1 MVGAAGRHVGTVEQV
16 VAGIRLLGGK
26 DELDMD
32 ENRCSLCNSLI
43 EVEVSG
49 WNKGHNPWPLRRN
62 ETDRCC
68 QTCNDTVVMPARL
81 RLAVAVRKKH
91 PQYIGDINE
100 LND

>member
-1 MVGAAGRHVGTVEQV
+1 
-16 VAGIRLLGGK
+16 
-26 DELDMD
+26 MD

-49 WNKGHNPWPLRRN
+49 WDKGHNPWPLRRN

-68 QTCNDTVVMPARL
+68 QTCNDTVVLPARI
-81 RLAVAVRKKH
+81 RMAMNHKPH
-91 PQYIGDINE
+91 YIGDINE